1 MVLINPNSS
10 TATTAMMTAIARR
23 TLGPALP
30 VRGVTVAR
38 GPRMLTDPEA
48 LRAAAPEVLAA
59 GLRAMAGGDCAAL
72 LVAAFGD
79 PGLTALRTATAGAG
93 ARGASGVYGASGA
106 SGAPGIPASGIPAS
120 GFPAPGFPA
129 SGFPTPGFPAP
140 GIPASGIPTPGIP
153 ASGIPTP
160 GIPTSGFPTPGIPT
174 PGIPASG
181 IPVVGIGEAALLE
194 AAAGGTPFGIAT
206 TTPLLADAIH
216 ARVNALGLADRYTG
230 LRLTA
235 GAPERLSADP
245 ELLLDRLERAVRAC
259 AERDGARAVVIGG
272 GPLGEAA
279 EELHARCAVRV
290 IAPIPAACRAITHL
304 LTGRRTGG
312 PAVR

>member
-59 GLRAMAGGDCAAL
+59 GLRATAGGDCAAL

-79 PGLTALRTATAGAG
+79 PGLTALRAATTGA
-93 ARGASGVYGASGA
+93 GASGVHGLAGASGA
-106 SGAPGIPASGIPAS
+106 YGATGTPASGIREV
-120 GFPAPGFPA
+120 
-129 SGFPTPGFPAP
+129 
-140 GIPASGIPTPGIP
+140 
-153 ASGIPTP
+153 
-160 GIPTSGFPTPGIPT
+160 GIPTSGTLTSGTLTSGTLTSGAPT
-174 PGIPASG
+174 SG

-279 EELHARCAVRV
+279 EALHARCAVRV
-290 IAPIPAACRAITHL
+290 VAPIPAACRAITRL
-304 LTGRRTGG
+304 LTDRRTGG
-312 PAVR
+312 PTVR

>member
-1 MVLINPNSS
+1 MVLINPNTS

-30 VRGVTVAR
+30 VRGVTAAR

-59 GLRAMAGGDCAAL
+59 GLHAAARGDCAAL

-79 PGLTALRTATAGAG
+79 PGLAALRAAT
-93 ARGASGVYGASGA
+93 
-106 SGAPGIPASGIPAS
+106 
-120 GFPAPGFPA
+120 
-129 SGFPTPGFPAP
+129 
-140 GIPASGIPTPGIP
+140 
-153 ASGIPTP
+153 
-160 GIPTSGFPTPGIPT
+160 
-174 PGIPASG
+174 G
-181 IPVVGIGEAALLE
+181 IPVVGLGEAALLE

-216 ARVNALGLADRYTG
+216 ARVTALGLADRYTG

-279 EELHARCAVRV
+279 EELRARCAVRV
-290 IAPIPAACRAITHL
+290 VAPIPAACRAIGHL
-304 LTGRRTGG
+304 LK
-312 PAVR
+312 A

>member
-1 MVLINPNSS
+1 MVLVNPNTS

-38 GPRMLTDPEA
+38 GPRMLTDPDA

-59 GLRAMAGGDCAAL
+59 GLRATTGGDCAAL

-79 PGLTALRTATAGAG
+79 PGLAELRAATSTTSTTSTTRATSTAGAAGVRAAGFPVVG
-93 ARGASGVYGASGA
+93 ATGVPAA
-106 SGAPGIPASGIPAS
+106 GAPVA
-120 GFPAPGFPA
+120 
-129 SGFPTPGFPAP
+129 
-140 GIPASGIPTPGIP
+140 
-153 ASGIPTP
+153 
-160 GIPTSGFPTPGIPT
+160 
-174 PGIPASG
+174 G

-194 AAAGGTPFGIAT
+194 AAAAGTPFGVAT

-216 ARVNALGLADRYTG
+216 ARVTALGLADLYTG
-230 LRLTA
+230 IRLTA
-235 GAPERLSADP
+235 GTPERLSADP
-245 ELLLDRLERAVRAC
+245 VLLLDRLERAVRAS

-279 EELHARCAVRV
+279 EELQARCAVRV
-290 IAPIPAACRAITHL
+290 VAPIPAACRAIARL
-304 LTGRRTGG
+304 LT
-312 PAVR
+312 A

>member
-59 GLRAMAGGDCAAL
+59 GLRATAGGDCAAL

-79 PGLTALRTATAGAG
+79 PGLTALRAATTGA
-93 ARGASGVYGASGA
+93 GASGVHGLAGASGA
-106 SGAPGIPASGIPAS
+106 YGATGTPASGIREV
-120 GFPAPGFPA
+120 
-129 SGFPTPGFPAP
+129 
-140 GIPASGIPTPGIP
+140 
-153 ASGIPTP
+153 
-160 GIPTSGFPTPGIPT
+160 GIPTSGTPTSGTLTSGAPT
-174 PGIPASG
+174 SG

-235 GAPERLSADP
+235 GVPERLSADP

-279 EELHARCAVRV
+279 EALHARCAVRV
-290 IAPIPAACRAITHL
+290 VAPIPAACRAITRL
-304 LTGRRTGG
+304 LTDRRTGG
-312 PAVR
+312 PTVR